1 MSVALRNMKPTFVA
15 GLSACLVLL
24 GAAPSFAFCRTRTCE
39 FDQNISCEEDPVTRC
54 STVGVEAYWGV
65 GCIPFAIQRD
75 GSRIDGI
82 SADELR
88 VVVQNGFDTWTNVSC
103 GGGNTPSFS
112 VFDRGDIA
120 CDQIEY
126 NCEAGDENNNI
137 IMFRDSV
144 SDLDDVQLALSILT
158 ANLDTGEI
166 FDVDIE
172 INSRDWNFD
181 TGGERSA
188 NLATVINHELG
199 HLLGLSHSLQAG
211 ALMRASYSG
220 TAAPGSDDIAGV
232 CDIFPSS
239 TRNPAC
245 DVEPLTANAA
255 CVGSKGTCRVP
266 AESGKVSGGC
276 SLATPALAAAPAR
289 SAELTLSLLTLFG
302 LAGARARR
310 RARREAK

>member
-1 MSVALRNMKPTFVA
+1 MMKPTLVA

-24 GAAPSFAFCRTRTCE
+24 AAAPSFAFCRTRTCE
-39 FDQNISCEEDPVTRC
+39 FDQEVSCEENPVTRC

-88 VVVQNGFDTWTNVSC
+88 VVVQNGFDMWTNVSC
-103 GGGNTPSFS
+103 GNGTPSFS
-112 VFDRGDIA
+112 VFDRGDIG
-120 CDQIEY
+120 CSQIEY
-126 NCEAGDENNNI
+126 NCDAGDANNNI

-144 SDLDDVQLALSILT
+144 SELENSQLALSILT
-158 ANLDTGEI
+158 ANLETGEI

-188 NLATVINHELG
+188 SLATVMNHELG
-199 HLLGLSHSLQAG
+199 HLLGLSHSLERN

-220 TAAPGSDDIAGV
+220 SAEPGSDDIAGV
-232 CDIFPSS
+232 CDIFPRS
-239 TRNPAC
+239 TRDPAC
-245 DVEPLTANAA
+245 NIEPLDADAA

-266 AESGKVSGGC
+266 VQGGETSGGC
-276 SLATPALAAAPAR
+276 ALGAAPSPSGLGSLAALV
-289 SAELTLSLLTLFG
+289 LIG
-302 LAGARARR
+302 LASARARR
-310 RARREAK
+310 GRSEAA

>member
-1 MSVALRNMKPTFVA
+1 MSVALRMMKPTLVA
-15 GLSACLVLL
+15 GSLACLVLFA
-24 GAAPSFAFCRTRTCE
+24 AAPSFAFCRTRTCE
-39 FDQNISCEEDPVTRC
+39 FDQNVSCEEDPVTLC
-54 STVGVEAYWGV
+54 STVGVEAYWGI

-75 GSRIDGI
+75 GSPIDGI

-88 VVVQNGFDTWTNVSC
+88 AVVENGFDTWSNVSC
-103 GGGNTPSFS
+103 GNGTPSFS
-112 VFDRGDIA
+112 VFDRGDIT

-126 NCEAGDENNNI
+126 NCDAGDENNNI

-144 SDLDDVQLALSILT
+144 SDLEPSQLALSILT

-199 HLLGLSHSLQAG
+199 HLLGLSHSLARG

-220 TAAPGSDDIAGV
+220 TAEPGADDIAGV
-232 CDIFPSS
+232 CDIFDSS
-239 TRNPAC
+239 TRDPAC
-245 DVEPLTANAA
+245 NVSRLDADAA

-266 AESGKVSGGC
+266 VQGGETSGGC
-276 SLATPALAAAPAR
+276 TVGAAPVRSGLGSLAAL
-289 SAELTLSLLTLFG
+289 LLFG
-302 LAGARARR
+302 LGFSRLRRGAAARH
-310 RARREAK
+310 RREAA